1 MTPKEGLRR
10 MLLQTNSYVVPQDKR
25 TEHVK
30 LLARFRQTLLRLG
43 CDSFEAYE
51 QVGPNWN
58 AAQTSGR
65 FVQIMKFRDRRHQQA
80 VQQAERTDPMAQKLI
95 AEFCELIN
103 FQYQQQQSLFATS
116 YYSGLFSGDAGTRAE
131 SLRVSLEEQE
141 KAAAA
146 EPSVFSQEPLT
157 TTPPPVVSEAPIVD
171 LEAAPPSNAPHFT
184 DVAISAQRPEEL
196 GPEDDVL
203 DGKVEPIHR
212 DNEQAEFE
220 TDLDSTSEPSKSAPR
235 SLIEPLEERS
245 VHAPQDDGFESLLDE
260 MDEN

>member
-1 MTPKEGLRR
+1 
-10 MLLQTNSYVVPQDKR
+10 ML
-25 TEHVK
+25 
-30 LLARFRQTLLRLG
+30 
-43 CDSFEAYE
+43 
-51 QVGPNWN
+51 
-58 AAQTSGR
+58 
-65 FVQIMKFRDRRHQQA
+65 
-80 VQQAERTDPMAQKLI
+80 
-95 AEFCELIN
+95 
-103 FQYQQQQSLFATS
+103 
-116 YYSGLFSGDAGTRAE
+116 
-131 SLRVSLEEQE
+131 
-141 KAAAA
+141 
-146 EPSVFSQEPLT
+146 SQEPLT

>member
-1 MTPKEGLRR
+1 

-43 CDSFEAYE
+43 CDSFEVYE

-95 AEFCELIN
+95 ADFCELIN

-116 YYSGLFSGDAGTRAE
+116 YYSGLFSGDAPMRGD
-131 SLRVSLEEQE
+131 SQRVALEEQQ
-141 KAAAA
+141 KAVSS
-146 EPSVFSQEPLT
+146 EPSVFSQEELT
-157 TTPPPVVSEAPIVD
+157 ATPPPVVSEAPIVD
-171 LEAAPPSNAPHFT
+171 LEAAPPANAPHFT

-203 DGKVEPIHR
+203 DGKAEPIHR
-212 DNEQAEFE
+212 HDEQADFE
-220 TDLDSTSEPSKSAPR
+220 EESSSKASDASKSTPR

>member
-1 MTPKEGLRR
+1 
-10 MLLQTNSYVVPQDKR
+10 MLLQTNSYVVPHDKR

-43 CDSFEAYE
+43 CDSFEVYE

-58 AAQTSGR
+58 SAQTSGR
-65 FVQIMKFRDRRHQQA
+65 FVQIMRFRDRRHQQA
-80 VQQAERTDPMAQKLI
+80 VQQAERTDSMAQKLI

-116 YYSGLFSGDAGTRAE
+116 YYTGLFSGDSMKGD
-131 SLRVSLEEQE
+131 SQKLPLEEQGD
-141 KAAAA
+141 AASS
-146 EPSVFSQEPLT
+146 EPSVFSQEELT
-157 TTPPPVVSEAPIVD
+157 TMPPPVVSEPPIINVD
-171 LEAAPPSNAPHFT
+171 AAPPSDAPQFT
-184 DVAISAQRPEEL
+184 DVAISAERPEEL

-203 DGKVEPIHR
+203 DGKAETIR
-212 DNEQAEFE
+212 RENEQAAFDVE
-220 TDLDSTSEPSKSAPR
+220 SNAKRPEPSESAPR

>member
-1 MTPKEGLRR
+1 
-10 MLLQTNSYVVPQDKR
+10 MLLQTNSYVVPHDKR

-43 CDSFEAYE
+43 CDSFEVYE

-58 AAQTSGR
+58 ASQTSGR
-65 FVQIMKFRDRRHQQA
+65 FVQIMRFRDRRHQQA

-116 YYSGLFSGDAGTRAE
+116 FYTGLFSGDPPMKSDLQR
-131 SLRVSLEEQE
+131 SPLEEQE
-141 KAAAA
+141 NAVPS
-146 EPSVFSQEPLT
+146 EPSVFSQEELT
-157 TTPPPVVSEAPIVD
+157 ATPPPVVGEAPIVN
-171 LEAAPPSNAPHFT
+171 LEAAPPTNAPQFT

-203 DGKVEPIHR
+203 DGKAEPIGR
-212 DNEQAEFE
+212 EDEQSRFE
-220 TDLDSTSEPSKSAPR
+220 TESTPKARSQSEQAPR

-260 MDEN
+260 MDEH

>member
-1 MTPKEGLRR
+1 
-10 MLLQTNSYVVPQDKR
+10 MLLQTNSYVVPHDKR

-43 CDSFEAYE
+43 CDSFEVYE

-65 FVQIMKFRDRRHQQA
+65 FVQIMRFRDRRHQQA
-80 VQQAERTDPMAQKLI
+80 VQQAERTDPVAQKLV
-95 AEFCELIN
+95 AEFCELVN

-116 YYSGLFSGDAGTRAE
+116 FYTGLFSGDVPPRGD
-131 SLRVSLEEQE
+131 SQKLPLEEAE
-141 KAAAA
+141 KAISS
-146 EPSVFSQEPLT
+146 EPSVFSQEELT
-157 TTPPPVVSEAPIVD
+157 ATPPPVVSESPIVD
-171 LEAAPPSNAPHFT
+171 LEGARPANTPHFT

-203 DGKVEPIHR
+203 DGKAEPIHR
-212 DNEQAEFE
+212 DSEQPDFEAESSSKTSDISE
-220 TDLDSTSEPSKSAPR
+220 STQR